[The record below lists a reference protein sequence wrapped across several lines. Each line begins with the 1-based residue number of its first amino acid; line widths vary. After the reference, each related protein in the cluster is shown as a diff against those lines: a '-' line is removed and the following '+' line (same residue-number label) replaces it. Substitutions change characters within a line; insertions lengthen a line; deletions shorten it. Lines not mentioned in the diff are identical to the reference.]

1 MVVESPGKGQD
12 GHRLRFCLHEDGG
25 AFGQRASRGS
35 DIIHQE
41 DPPAGDLLRFPHRE
55 GLPDVCRP
63 LLPSQ
68 TDLRRGEELPPER
81 HEIQRER
88 EPLRYLACQDHGLVK
103 TPLPKAFP
111 VQRNRYDQGKNRH
124 IPFPAGKIGHDSP
137 QDLTDPDSSPIL
149 EEVDR
154 RQERFFVQSDS
165 PGDRIGP
172 LGCEALP
179 AEVVFPFCGGKGD
192 AASGAAGGTDEADP
206 RRTGGAEGEGSMLL
220 QDGAAGNA
228 KGREDQVGDP
238 GQDLFH
244 GYISL
249 VSAFRV
255 TVSSGTSIR
264 SASDQSLSRS

>member
-1 MVVESPGKGQD
+1 MATASAFAFMRTEAHSVSVLPVVATSST
-12 GHRLRFCLHEDGG
+12 RRILRPAIFSGFRTAKAFRTFADRSSLPRPTCG
-25 AFGQRASRGS
+25 AVKS
-35 DIIHQE
+35 
-41 DPPAGDLLRFPHRE
+41 
-55 GLPDVCRP
+55 
-63 LLPSQ
+63 
-68 TDLRRGEELPPER
+68 LPPER
-81 HEIQRER
+81 HEIQGER

-124 IPFPAGKIGHDSP
+124 IPLTAGKISHDSP

-154 RQERFFVQSDS
+154 RQERFFVQSDR
-165 PGDRIGP
+165 PGDCIGS
-172 LGCEALP
+172 LGCEALA
-179 AEVVFPFCGGKGD
+179 AEVVGPVRGGKGMPHRGQRGEWMTWIP
-192 AASGAAGGTDEADP
+192 AVQG
-206 RRTGGAEGEGSMLL
+206 RTEGEGCMFL
-220 QDGAAGNA
+220 QDRAAGDA

-238 GQDLFH
+238 GQDLYQ

-264 SASDQSLSRS
+264 GASDQSLSKS